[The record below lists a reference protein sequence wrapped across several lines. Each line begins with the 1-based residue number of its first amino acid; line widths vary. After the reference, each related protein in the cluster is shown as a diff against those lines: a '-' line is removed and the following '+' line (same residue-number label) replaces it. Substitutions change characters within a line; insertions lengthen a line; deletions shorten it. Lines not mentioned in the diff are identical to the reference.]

1 MAFPQSMFFIDK
13 AIFESFVL
21 KPYKRQ
27 SICHGP
33 SSVALA
39 SLLRLGFNQRS
50 TVSQDGHSV
59 ALPAMTL
66 QSLCV
71 HNVDSASTFL
81 AVSVRVLLFIFDNSN
96 WYRWLQRVKKR
107 SRQQY
112 PQKEEKILQNQS
124 YRDLLLLLLLVEAGR
139 RSCCPSRPGTA
150 AGRGRLL
157 PGRRAV
163 SHWRQLLSWSEHPRR
178 PSSYPA
184 TCSFGSR
191 ASCRQPTILQ
201 HHLDPP
207 SACQIILERPMYP
220 LFCIGSV
227 SVITTM
233 LSLDSL
239 QQGGNGGVDKE
250 NIYLYF

>member
-1 MAFPQSMFFIDK
+1 MASLNHGQDLEVFKMVCFASSLDDGLPTINILIAK
-13 AIFESFVL
+13 AIFAPFVL

-96 WYRWLQRVKKR
+96 
-107 SRQQY
+107 
-112 PQKEEKILQNQS
+112 
-124 YRDLLLLLLLVEAGR
+124 
-139 RSCCPSRPGTA
+139 
-150 AGRGRLL
+150 
-157 PGRRAV
+157 
-163 SHWRQLLSWSEHPRR
+163 
-178 PSSYPA
+178 
-184 TCSFGSR
+184 
-191 ASCRQPTILQ
+191 
-201 HHLDPP
+201 
-207 SACQIILERPMYP
+207 
-220 LFCIGSV
+220 
-227 SVITTM
+227 
-233 LSLDSL
+233 
-239 QQGGNGGVDKE
+239 
-250 NIYLYF
+250 